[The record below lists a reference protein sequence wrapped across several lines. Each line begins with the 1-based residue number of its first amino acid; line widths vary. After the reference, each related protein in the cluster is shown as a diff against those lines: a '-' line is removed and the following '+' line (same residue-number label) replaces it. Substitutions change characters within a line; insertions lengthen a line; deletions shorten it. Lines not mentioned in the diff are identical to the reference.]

1 MQAREGSGERLQG
14 VLFLRI
20 VEVEA
25 ATGEHGDLAGD
36 WGQRAEVLTR
46 SVRALR

>member
-25 ATGEHGDLAGD
+25 EAAEHRDLAGD
-36 WGQRAEVLTR
+36 WGQRVEVPPR
-46 SVRALR
+46 SFRALR